1 MNRIGRKIGKS
12 RKRRI
17 HPATGIRRKIGIGFV
32 ILGCLLLFAGMIS
45 YFELSRLSRTTSELL
60 EDNLR
65 DLEFSRRMLEAV
77 AQQDAALSAQV
88 YTSGTDSLNTDS
100 LLRAGGANF
109 DTAFTEAQAL
119 NLHTNKLKRIEE
131 AKAPYSKVLAQL
143 SSEPEIDIAIWY
155 NHRYKMAYYDLVIPI
170 KDFMIDSQN
179 TIDRNTTKIQNNAY
193 RAIMPGIITL
203 AIAIIIIFVF
213 YILIDLYY
221 IRPVLKVKQ
230 GLDNYLNA
238 KIPYNVQVE
247 GRDEVKELSDHIAT
261 LVTIN
266 RKKESN
272 IQEG

>member
-1 MNRIGRKIGKS
+1 MNFIGGKISKS
-12 RKRRI
+12 KRRRI

-60 EDNLR
+60 EDNLL

-77 AQQDAALSAQV
+77 AQQDEAFSARA
-88 YTSGTDSLNTDS
+88 YAPHSDSMNTDS
-100 LLRAGGANF
+100 LLNAGRTNF
-109 DTAFTEAQAL
+109 ETAFIEAQAL

-131 AKAPYSKVLAQL
+131 AKIPYSKILAKL
-143 SSEPEIDIAIWY
+143 SSDPDIDILAWY
-155 NHRYKMAYYDLVIPI
+155 NHQYKIAYYDLIIPI

-203 AIAIIIIFVF
+203 VIAIIIIFVF

-238 KIPYNVQVE
+238 RIPYNVQVE

-261 LVTIN
+261 LVTLN
-266 RKKESN
+266 RKRESN
-272 IQEG
+272 IQGE